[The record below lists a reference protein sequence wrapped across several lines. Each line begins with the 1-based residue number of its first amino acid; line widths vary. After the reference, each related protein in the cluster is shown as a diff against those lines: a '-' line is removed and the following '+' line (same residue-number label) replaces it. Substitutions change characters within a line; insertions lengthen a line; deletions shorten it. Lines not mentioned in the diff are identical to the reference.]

1 MEKVPERGISISAL
15 ARRAGLSPSGVRWY
29 EAVGILPP
37 PRRRENGYR
46 QYTDADLSRLTL
58 VLTLR
63 RLGLSPIDA
72 GRLAE
77 RCVEGGALDGE
88 LAGELA
94 AQRRAIGRQR
104 AELERLEIE
113 LGDLETTIAA
123 AMRGG
128 GRRGVPSVKPI
139 STLFVCNGNSARS
152 QIAEALLQRFGGE
165 EFEALSAGTRPARAV
180 HPLAVRALAEIGIE
194 WGAARAKPVDEM
206 LYRSF
211 DYVVTLSD
219 SARESCPT
227 LPGPHSS
234 LHWHLDD
241 PSEVQGSEEERL
253 EAFRATR
260 TELSLRL
267 RPFIEIARRA
277 AGHIPA
283 IAGPEPRR
291 IAASTKS

>member
-1 MEKVPERGISISAL
+1 MDTDRGRGMSISAF

-29 EAVGILPP
+29 ESVGILPQP
-37 PRRRENGYR
+37 TRRQNGYR
-46 QYTDADLSRLTL
+46 EYSDADLSRLSL

-63 RLGLSPIDA
+63 RLGLSPLDA

-77 RCVEGGALDGE
+77 RCIEGGALDGDLAAT
-88 LAGELA
+88 LAG
-94 AQRRAIGRQR
+94 QRRAIGRQR
-104 AELERLEIE
+104 AELERLEVE
-113 LGDLETTIAA
+113 LVDLETTIVAA
-123 AMRGG
+123 SKTRG
-128 GRRGVPSVKPI
+128 RAAPPVRAI

-152 QIAEALLQRFGGE
+152 QIAEALLQRFGGDA
-165 EFEALSAGTRPARAV
+165 FEAFSAGTRPREV
-180 HPLAVRALAEIGIE
+180 HHLAVRALAEIGID
-194 WGAARAKPVDEM
+194 WGEARAKSVEDVLDQP
-206 LYRSF
+206 F

-241 PSEVQGSEEERL
+241 PSEAQGSEEERL

-283 IAGPEPRR
+283 IAGPDLRP
-291 IAASTKS
+291 IAAASSS